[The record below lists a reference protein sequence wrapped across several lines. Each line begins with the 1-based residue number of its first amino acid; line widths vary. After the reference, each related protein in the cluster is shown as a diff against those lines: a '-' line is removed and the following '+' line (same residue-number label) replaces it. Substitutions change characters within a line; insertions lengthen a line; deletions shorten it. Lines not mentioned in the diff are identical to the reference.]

1 MTPLSQEQLNTRRE
15 SRKQQILEAALKVF
29 AGHGLHGAKMSMIAE
44 EAKLSAGQL
53 YRFFESK
60 EELFITLIRQV
71 AEETTLEVIYDIPGS
86 PFEKVRTFIASIL
99 EEESIQ
105 YPFKL
110 IQHANNDENVPSEA
124 KQLLHQ
130 FSVKTFIDQLLPL
143 FEEGQQIGDFAPG
156 NTHELISALLT
167 MLSALITLNMPMD
180 DDHHMPNADILM
192 RIVAGPRVQQWS
204 M

>member
-1 MTPLSQEQLNTRRE
+1 MTPLSEEQLTNRRE
-15 SRKQQILEAALKVF
+15 TRKQQILEAALKVF
-29 AGHGLHGAKMSMIAE
+29 ADRGLHGAKMSMIAE

-110 IQHANNDENVPSEA
+110 IQHANNDENVPNEA
-124 KQLLHQ
+124 KQLLDH
-130 FSVKTFIDQLLPL
+130 FSVNNFIEQLLPL

-156 NTHELISALLT
+156 SARELISALLT
-167 MLSALITLNMPMD
+167 LLSALITFNMPVG
-180 DDHHMPNADILM
+180 DDHHMPNADMLM
-192 RIVAGPRVQQWS
+192 RIVAGPRVQKW
-204 M
+204 